1 MMSKKVLLFLMCCAI
16 FTASCSE
23 KKKELTPGERMEAE
37 YKYDKLPDSKKS
49 KIKFLKYEHDFG
61 KVGSKK
67 LQKVRFDFQN
77 IGKSPL
83 ILHDVHGYC
92 GCIEASFSKTP
103 IMPGKKGSIIITY
116 DGKGS
121 VIGSFNK
128 EIVVNSNASNKYI
141 SLFVKGVNQ

>member
-1 MMSKKVLLFLMCCAI
+1 MMSKKVLFFLMCCAI

-37 YKYDKLPDSKKS
+37 YKYDKLPDSEKS

-61 KVGSKK
+61 KVDSKK

-103 IMPGKKGSIIITY
+103 IMPGKKGSII
-116 DGKGS
+116 
-121 VIGSFNK
+121 
-128 EIVVNSNASNKYI
+128 
-141 SLFVKGVNQ
+141 SLMMRKDLLSGVLIKKL

>member
-1 MMSKKVLLFLMCCAI
+1 MMSKKVLFFLMCCAI

-103 IMPGKKGSIIITY
+103 IMPGKKDLSSSLMM
-116 DGKGS
+116 GKDLLS
-121 VIGSFNK
+121 
-128 EIVVNSNASNKYI
+128 
-141 SLFVKGVNQ
+141 GVLIKKL

>member
-1 MMSKKVLLFLMCCAI
+1 MMSKKVLFFLMCCAI

-103 IMPGKKGSIIITY
+103 IMPGKKRIY
-116 DGKGS
+116 HHH
-121 VIGSFNK
+121 
-128 EIVVNSNASNKYI
+128 
-141 SLFVKGVNQ
+141 L

>member
-1 MMSKKVLLFLMCCAI
+1 MCCAI

-37 YKYDKLPDSKKS
+37 YKYDKLPDSEKS

-61 KVGSKK
+61 KVDSKK

-103 IMPGKKGSIIITY
+103 DNRSFPIIS
-116 DGKGS
+116 DDDRS
-121 VIGSFNK
+121 FFAWHDGSFTETSFNTAA
-128 EIVVNSNASNKYI
+128 ITMYI
-141 SLFVKGVNQ
+141 MEY

>member
-1 MMSKKVLLFLMCCAI
+1 MMSKKVLFFLMCCAI

-37 YKYDKLPDSKKS
+37 YKYDKLPDSEKS

-61 KVGSKK
+61 KVDSKK

-103 IMPGKKGSIIITY
+103 IMPGKKDLSSSLMM
-116 DGKGS
+116 GKDLLS
-121 VIGSFNK
+121 
-128 EIVVNSNASNKYI
+128 
-141 SLFVKGVNQ
+141 GVLIKKL

>member
-1 MMSKKVLLFLMCCAI
+1 MSKKVLLFLMCCAM

-37 YKYDKLPDSKKS
+37 YKYDKLPDSEKS
-49 KIKFLKYEHDFG
+49 KIQFSKYEHDFG
-61 KVGSKK
+61 KVNSQK

-77 IGKSPL
+77 TGKSPL

-103 IMPGKKGSIIITY
+103 IMPGKKDLSSSLIM
-116 DGKGS
+116 GKDLLS
-121 VIGSFNK
+121 
-128 EIVVNSNASNKYI
+128 
-141 SLFVKGVNQ
+141 GVLIKKL

>member
-1 MMSKKVLLFLMCCAI
+1 MSKKVLFFLMCCAI

-37 YKYDKLPDSKKS
+37 YKYDKLPDSEKS

-61 KVGSKK
+61 KVDSKK

-103 IMPGKKGSIIITY
+103 IMPGKKGSIISLMM
-116 DGKGS
+116 GKDLLS
-121 VIGSFNK
+121 
-128 EIVVNSNASNKYI
+128 
-141 SLFVKGVNQ
+141 GVLIKKL

>member
-1 MMSKKVLLFLMCCAI
+1 MMSKKVLFFLMCCAI

-37 YKYDKLPDSKKS
+37 YKYDKLPDSEKS

-61 KVGSKK
+61 KVDSKK

-103 IMPGKKGSIIITY
+103 IMPGKKGSIISLMM
-116 DGKGS
+116 GKDLLS
-121 VIGSFNK
+121 
-128 EIVVNSNASNKYI
+128 
-141 SLFVKGVNQ
+141 GVLIKKL

>member
-1 MMSKKVLLFLMCCAI
+1 MMSKKVLFFLMCCAI

-37 YKYDKLPDSKKS
+37 YKYDKLPDSEKS

-61 KVGSKK
+61 KVDSKK

-83 ILHDVHGYC
+83 ILHNVHGYC

-103 IMPGKKGSIIITY
+103 IMPGKKGSII
-116 DGKGS
+116 
-121 VIGSFNK
+121 
-128 EIVVNSNASNKYI
+128 
-141 SLFVKGVNQ
+141 SLMMRKDLLSGVLIKKL

>member
-1 MMSKKVLLFLMCCAI
+1 MLCYIHSQLLRK
-16 FTASCSE
+16 E
-23 KKKELTPGERMEAE
+23 KRTDSWRTDGAE
-37 YKYDKLPDSKKS
+37 YKYDKLPDSEKS

-61 KVGSKK
+61 KVDSKK

-121 VIGSFNK
+121 VIRSFNK

>member
-1 MMSKKVLLFLMCCAI
+1 MMSKKVLFFLMCCAI

-37 YKYDKLPDSKKS
+37 YKYDKLPDSEKS

-61 KVGSKK
+61 KVDSKK

-77 IGKSPL
+77 IGKAPL

-103 IMPGKKGSIIITY
+103 IMPGKKGSIISLMM
-116 DGKGS
+116 GKDLLS
-121 VIGSFNK
+121 
-128 EIVVNSNASNKYI
+128 
-141 SLFVKGVNQ
+141 GVLIKKL

>member
-1 MMSKKVLLFLMCCAI
+1 MSKKVLFFLMCCAI

-37 YKYDKLPDSKKS
+37 YKYDKLPDSEKS

-61 KVGSKK
+61 KVDSKK

-103 IMPGKKGSIIITY
+103 IMPGKKDLSSSLMM
-116 DGKGS
+116 GKDLLS
-121 VIGSFNK
+121 
-128 EIVVNSNASNKYI
+128 
-141 SLFVKGVNQ
+141 GVLIKKL